1 MARRQLAKVTNEGL
15 IEYALQVITK
25 TMMTM
30 MIMMKMM
37 TVIAKFPLSDR
48 YCNDGVDSECGQDF
62 RLKVQS
68 RLQRFQ
74 SECLLHSILVARL
87 KSKPGCLAQLNL
99 SCGKTE
105 KRLKLKFSRFLR
117 RTVVGAAQVGRA
129 QRAQGG
135 GRRKLKPQSG
145 APMWTGC
152 SQVGKLIKDK
162 RVSFWI

>member
-25 TMMTM
+25 TK

-37 TVIAKFPLSDR
+37 TVIAKFPLSER
-48 YCNDGVDSECGQDF
+48 YCDDGVDSECGQDF

-87 KSKPGCLAQLNL
+87 KSKPAACLAKLNL
-99 SCGKTE
+99 SRGKTE
-105 KRLKLKFSRFLR
+105 
-117 RTVVGAAQVGRA
+117 TAQIEIFQVPSTD
-129 QRAQGG
+129 
-135 GRRKLKPQSG
+135 GRRSSPGGKSPKSPGRG
-145 APMWTGC
+145 APKAQTSKWGSDVDWVLAGRKT
-152 SQVGKLIKDK
+152 D
-162 RVSFWI
+162 